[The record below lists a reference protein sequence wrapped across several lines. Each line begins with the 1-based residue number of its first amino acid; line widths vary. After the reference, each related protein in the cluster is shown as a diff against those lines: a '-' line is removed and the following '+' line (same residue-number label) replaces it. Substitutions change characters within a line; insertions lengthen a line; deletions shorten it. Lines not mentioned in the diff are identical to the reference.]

1 MIDFR
6 LCLVTN
12 RAYCRST
19 PGGSSDTRTLLG
31 RAIATACRN
40 GVRAVQ
46 LREKDLDA
54 RDLFDV
60 ASDLRRITTQY
71 ACTFL
76 VNERVDVAL
85 ASAADGVHGPE
96 LGFPPEAARK
106 ILGAAAVIG
115 VSCHSLEAVQRA
127 ESSGADL
134 AFYGPVFP
142 THSKSAP
149 PMGLAALHE
158 ICARVVIP
166 VFAIGGITP
175 ERSARCMEVRASGV
189 AVVSALLGA
198 KDIGASVRA
207 FEEAMGHL

>member
-12 RAYCRST
+12 RTYCQST
-19 PGGSSDTRTLLG
+19 PRGNTDTRTPLE
-31 RAIATACRN
+31 RAIATACRS

-85 ASAADGVHGPE
+85 ATAADGVHCPE

-142 THSKSAP
+142 TRSKSGTP
-149 PMGLAALHE
+149 TGLDALHE
-158 ICARVVIP
+158 VCTRVAMP

-175 ERSARCMEVRASGV
+175 EHSARCMEAGASGV

-207 FEEAMGHL
+207 FEEAIGHL